1 MRIISGEARGRKLFA
16 PQGLNTRPT
25 ADRVKESVFNILGRR
40 VVGARVLDLFAG
52 SGALALECISR
63 GAAFAALVD
72 QDRGAAAVIEKN
84 IALLRCAERTLLIN
98 MDWRRALKQ
107 LQGHRFSLVFLDPP
121 YKMVE
126 SYGQVAQAL
135 KADGLLENDAALVME
150 HSREVSLEGRLG
162 QGFEIFDKRV
172 YGESA
177 VSFVRR
183 TEEEDHE

>member
-40 VVGARVLDLFAG
+40 VVEARVLDLFAG
-52 SGALALECISR
+52 SGALALECIS
-63 GAAFAALVD
+63 
-72 QDRGAAAVIEKN
+72 RGAAAVIEKN